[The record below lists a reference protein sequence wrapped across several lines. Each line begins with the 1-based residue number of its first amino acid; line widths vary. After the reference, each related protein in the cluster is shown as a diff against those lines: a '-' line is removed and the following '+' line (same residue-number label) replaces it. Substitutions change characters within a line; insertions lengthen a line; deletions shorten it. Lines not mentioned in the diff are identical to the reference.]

1 MFHIRHTGPTP
12 DFKFDF
18 RSGVL
23 FAVKLKP
30 RIGPSKRTTNFAL
43 TYSALSL
50 NEMGARPGG
59 TPNTFCDPVYI
70 TSIPKS
76 SMAMGTPP
84 SEATVSTANRQ
95 LYLETRK
102 DRVKSKQKRY

>member
-1 MFHIRHTGPTP
+1 MCRW
-12 DFKFDF
+12 
-18 RSGVL
+18 
-23 FAVKLKP
+23 
-30 RIGPSKRTTNFAL
+30 AL

-84 SEATVSTANRQ
+84 SEATVSTAKRQ

-102 DRVKSKQKRY
+102 DTKELNQSQKGTDIYPPDDVYETCRRLKIRFSNKEFFNKYKQ